1 MLPHF
6 VSRTLII
13 SFAFKTDKHMTN
25 LNISE
30 ESMYNIIKSL
40 NLNISYCCGGIL
52 IKFIQLSGKSI
63 TRFLKLIFKFFSVE
77 GIFLDAW
84 KKGSITP
91 VHKKR
96 QKKAE
101 KLQTNSLKTN
111 LLFYMPIIVFYNI
124 LIFYIKLSVTLT

>member
-6 VSRTLII
+6 ARRTLII

-40 NLNISYCCGGIL
+40 NLNISYCCSGIL
-52 IKFIQLSGKSI
+52 IKFIELSGKSI

-77 GIFLDAW
+77 RIFLDARFLLHPFINKGR
-84 KKGSITP
+84 KK
-91 VHKKR
+91 
-96 QKKAE
+96 
-101 KLQTNSLKTN
+101 LKN
-111 LLFYMPIIVFYNI
+111 CRPIH
-124 LIFYIKLSVTLT
+124 